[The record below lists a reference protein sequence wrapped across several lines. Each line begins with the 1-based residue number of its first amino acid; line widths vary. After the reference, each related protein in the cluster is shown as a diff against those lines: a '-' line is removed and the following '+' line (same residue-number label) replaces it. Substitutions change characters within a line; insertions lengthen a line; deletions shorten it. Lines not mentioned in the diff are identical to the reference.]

1 MPITNVELRIAQSLF
16 NSKEII
22 VNAHNKEVFR
32 KLTILP
38 NCERL
43 QCQSLGLTQL
53 PALPQCRIL
62 ECYNG
67 YITKLP
73 ALPQCIQLSC
83 WNNLLTEL
91 PALPLIEKLNCSDNQ
106 LTELPALPQ
115 CLHLDCS
122 YNELTEL
129 PAIHQCEYLDCCYNR
144 ITELPE
150 LPNCIKLDCSYNQI
164 TVIPPLPHC
173 PDPII
178 DHNPIL
184 PPAPLY
190 QSNRAWWASPQQ
202 KQTKQQLRKQLTQ
215 QQKKQVQKTDPIS
228 LQQFQSPALGNDFAI
243 YDDST
248 LSRLPFKGMRGLD
261 VTSNLPLKQAVKKYN
276 TQQDP
281 VKKRN
286 MKKDIAKYVALL
298 QTLRGYGLQELFGQ
312 Q

>member
-1 MPITNVELRIAQSLF
+1 MNRNKVV
-16 NSKEII
+16 
-22 VNAHNKEVFR
+22 VNASNVDIFR
-32 KLTILP
+32 KLTALP
-38 NCERL
+38 NCRELR
-43 QCQSLGLTQL
+43 CVDLG
-53 PALPQCRIL
+53 
-62 ECYNG
+62 
-67 YITKLP
+67 
-73 ALPQCIQLSC
+73 
-83 WNNLLTEL
+83 
-91 PALPLIEKLNCSDNQ
+91 

-115 CLHLDCS
+115 CEILDCT
-122 YNELTEL
+122 YNQITEL
-129 PAIHQCEYLDCCYNR
+129 PALPQCTELHCYHNQITELPALPKCLLLDCFSNQILELPSLPECRFLDCSHNQ
-144 ITELPE
+144 ITVLPE
-150 LPNCIKLDCSYNQI
+150 LPNCIELDCSYNLITQI
-164 TVIPPLPHC
+164 PELLHC
-173 PDPII
+173 PDPIY

-190 QSNRAWWASPQQ
+190 QINRAWWNSQQ
-202 KQTKQQLRKQLTQ
+202 QRQTKQQIKQQLTQ
-215 QQKKQVQKTDPIS
+215 QQKKQVQRTDPIS

-248 LSRLPFKGMRGLD
+248 LTNFPFKGMRGLD